1 MPQNCDLRYEESFNS
16 FLAGVFLTTE
26 KINNFEFFNYM
37 NEFSNM
43 YNVDIVGIG
52 NDICIPIYF
61 DDNEIKITK
70 SMEDIICVNHANI
83 TVREYLYS
91 LTSNRVREFF
101 NISDI
106 QNKSLVFG
114 HRFKPFSKVLLRK
127 MFSTSI

>member
-1 MPQNCDLRYEESFNS
+1 MPYDGDSRYEESFNS
-16 FLAGVFLTTE
+16 FLAGVFLTKN

-37 NEFSNM
+37 NAFSNM

-61 DDNEIKITK
+61 DDNEIQMTK
-70 SMEDIICVNHANI
+70 SMEDIICVNYVDI

-101 NISDI
+101 KISDI
-106 QNKSLVFG
+106 NNKYFVFG
-114 HRFKPFSKVLLRK
+114 HKFRPFSRTILRK
-127 MFSTSI
+127 RTSTSI